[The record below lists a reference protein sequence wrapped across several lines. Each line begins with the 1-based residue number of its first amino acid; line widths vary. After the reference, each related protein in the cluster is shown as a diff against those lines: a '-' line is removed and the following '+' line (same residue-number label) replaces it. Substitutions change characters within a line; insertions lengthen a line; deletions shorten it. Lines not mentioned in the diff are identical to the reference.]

1 MEISFILALR
11 SDMRV
16 QQIALAGCQDHEAI
30 LISSYLQDIPDALM
44 RWQAKRVLLVVS
56 TSLDTA
62 TDIIQQLELRLNTY
76 QLLKKTGVGKH
87 SPYADVIDIASLV
100 QRYHIDVVVSVGSGS
115 YSDACKAAL
124 MLAAT
129 LPPGFNA
136 NDVEILVDPVTGLA
150 SSLQAPT
157 TKLICVPT
165 SLSAGEW
172 SYFAS
177 ATNPLGKKQHFT
189 HLCGAPNLILLDPHV
204 AATTPDHLW
213 LASGMRA
220 VDHFV
225 ESLCYP
231 GCPEE
236 AEKTITSGLQNMLYG
251 LREYRTSRGSM
262 DKAKLLHGI
271 STCQLAAREA
281 LVPFLRWG
289 IRFGVSHAMGHQ
301 LVRMTDSSVQDP
313 Y

>member
-1 MEISFILALR
+1 
-11 SDMRV
+11 MRV
-16 QQIALAGCQDHEAI
+16 QQNALAGCQDHEAI
-30 LISSYLQDIPDALM
+30 LLSSYLQDIPDALT
-44 RWQAKRVLLVVS
+44 RWQVKRILLVVS
-56 TSLDTA
+56 TSLDTT
-62 TDIIQQLELRLNTY
+62 TDVIQQLEMRLSAY
-76 QLLKKTGVGKH
+76 QVFKKTGIGKH
-87 SPYADVIDIASLV
+87 SPYADVIDIANLV
-100 QRYHIDVVVSVGSGS
+100 QMHSIDVVVSIGSGS

-124 MLAAT
+124 MLATT
-129 LPPGFNA
+129 LPPGFNT
-136 NDVEILVDPVTGLA
+136 NDVEMLVDPVTGLA

-172 SYFAS
+172 SHFAS
-177 ATNPLGKKQHFT
+177 ATNPQGKKQHFT
-189 HLCGAPNLILLDPHV
+189 HPCGAPSLILLDPRIG
-204 AATTPDHLW
+204 ATTPEHLW

-231 GCPEE
+231 GCPKE
-236 AEKTITSGLQNMLYG
+236 AQETIISGLRNMLCG

-262 DKAKLLHGI
+262 DEAKLLHGI

-289 IRFGVSHAMGHQ
+289 VRFGASHAMGHQ
-301 LVRMTDSSVQDP
+301 LVCM
-313 Y
+313 